1 MDYKNLLLSLSVAVF
16 ATTAMA
22 AKPLRLR
29 PDNVRKVV
37 QSMTLEEKAR
47 MVVGCSSSA
56 FVGYGNS
63 MLYVPGSA
71 ASTAMNERL
80 GIVPTVLADGPAGL
94 RISPRRDGSDQ
105 TYYCTAFPIGTA
117 LASSWSTELV
127 EQVGAAVGE
136 ETREYGVDVL
146 LAPGLNLQRDPLC
159 GRNFEYFS
167 EDPLLSGKVAAA
179 YIRGVQSQGVGT
191 SAKHYA
197 VNNAES
203 NRKDND
209 SRLDERTLRELYL
222 KGFEI
227 AVKEAHPWTVMTSY
241 NAVNG
246 VQAMESRELLTD
258 ILRNEWGFDGYVMCD
273 WAYAGLRNTA
283 RELYAGNDLL
293 APGSEQQ
300 YQEVLQAIGNGTLQ
314 LSDLDACVE
323 HILNVVVRT
332 PRYQGYRYS
341 DHPDLAQHAMVARRA
356 AAESIVLLQNH
367 DNTLP
372 LSTMTASLGLFGI
385 SSYDFTSGGT
395 GSGSVNM
402 AYVVNLKQALT
413 QAGYH
418 VNQDLDRYYSD
429 KVRLALENLSEGF
442 NLGRTSL
449 HEVDIDTRLIEQS
462 AERDALAIV
471 TIGRSNGEGLDRHA
485 FDDFFWTRQENSLI
499 ERVSQAFHA
508 RGKRV
513 VVVLNVSGAIEVEPL
528 KQLADAVVSCWLPG
542 QEGGN
547 AVADVMTGRENP
559 SGKLTMTLPVSYFD
573 TNTYDNFP
581 YDYTGPVAMGK
592 YPLTPRPERKN
603 VHYINYEEGIY
614 VGYRYFHTQQKA
626 VSYPFGFGLS
636 YTTFAY
642 SEAKVV
648 PTDDGGFEASITVTN
663 SGAMP
668 GKEAVQLYV
677 SAPAGGLDKP
687 ACELRAF
694 GKTPLLQPGE
704 SQTLTFRLD
713 AYALSS
719 YNPQSHRWET
729 AAGTYQLLFAAN
741 VEDVRQ
747 VASIQLEAAHF

>member
-1 MDYKNLLLSLSVAVF
+1 MKKLFLSFLLAASVT
-16 ATTAMA
+16 ATCA
-22 AKPLRLR
+22 AKPLRLKS
-29 PDNVRKVV
+29 DNVCKII

-63 MLYVPGSA
+63 TLYVPGSA

-94 RISPRRDGSDQ
+94 RISPKREGTDQ

-127 EQVGAAVGE
+127 EQVGAAIGE

-159 GRNFEYFS
+159 GRNFEYYS

-227 AVKEAHPWTVMTSY
+227 AVKEAHPWTVMTAY
-241 NAVNG
+241 NGVNG

-293 APGSEQQ
+293 TPGSEQQ
-300 YQEVLQAIGNGTLQ
+300 YQEVLEAVNSGTLKME
-314 LSDLDACVE
+314 DLDACVE
-323 HILNVVVRT
+323 HILGVVVRT
-332 PRYQGYRYS
+332 PRFNGYKYS
-341 DHPDLAQHAMVARRA
+341 DRPDLEKNAKVARQA
-356 AAESIVLLQNH
+356 AAESIVLLQNNN
-367 DNTLP
+367 NTLP
-372 LSTMTASLGLFGI
+372 LSTASASLGLFGI

-413 QAGYH
+413 AAGYR
-418 VNQDLDRYYSD
+418 VNSNLEDYYNG
-429 KVRLALENLSEGF
+429 KVSLALANLAEGF

-449 HEVDIDTRLIEQS
+449 KEVSIDTKLIEQS
-462 AERDALAIV
+462 AEKDALAVV

-485 FDDFFWTRQENSLI
+485 FDDFFWTREETALL
-499 ERVSQAFHA
+499 EKVSQAFHA

-528 KQLADAVVSCWLPG
+528 KLLADAVVCCWLPG

-547 AVADVMTGRENP
+547 AVVDVMTGRENP

-614 VGYRYFHTQQKA
+614 VGYRYYHTQQKQ
-626 VSYPFGFGLS
+626 VSYPFGYGLS

-642 SEAKVV
+642 SDAKV
-648 PTDDGGFEASITVTN
+648 TATAEGGFEATVTVTN
-663 SGAMP
+663 SGAAA

-687 ACELRAF
+687 ACELRSF
-694 GKTPLLQPGE
+694 GKTRLLQPGE
-704 SQTLTFRLD
+704 SQTLTFKVS
-713 AYALSS
+713 AYDLAS
-719 YNPQSHRWET
+719 YNQESHRWET
-729 AAGTYQLLFAAN
+729 AAGEYLLHFASS
-741 VEDVRQ
+741 VEDVRERAR
-747 VASIQLEAAHF
+747 VEIKGGSF